1 MKKEQKSRKELA
13 ELYKNE
19 QKIKKELESKVSDM
33 EIDLKKKSEE
43 IDTLQFNNF
52 RLTKRVENLMQDVS
66 TQVIIIF

>member
-13 ELYKNE
+13 DLYKNE